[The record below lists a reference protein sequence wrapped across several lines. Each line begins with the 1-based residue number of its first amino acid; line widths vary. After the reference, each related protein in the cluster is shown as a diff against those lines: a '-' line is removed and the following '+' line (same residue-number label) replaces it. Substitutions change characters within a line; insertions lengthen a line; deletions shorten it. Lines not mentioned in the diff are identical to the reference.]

1 MSPKLNISLKRV
13 LASERF
19 GAKGRPLWSLRL
31 SLLSCH
37 LPSIASDGRMIGND
51 FPVLS
56 SVISVASTNRFQISP
71 RAF

>member
-19 GAKGRPLWSLRL
+19 GVKGRALWSLRL

-37 LPSIASDGRMIGND
+37 LPSIASDGHMIGND

-56 SVISVASTNRFQISP
+56 SVISVTSTNRFQISP